1 MLSLF
6 ASILLAQ
13 KPILPSPQ
21 LIANTPSGSSETE
34 RTSFTPEHHQPGT
47 PRVLQEFIR
56 PQEVRVLPGE
66 LDTVPVFNSNS
77 PEVVRQSGILLS
89 TFPPQGKRHPQAHLN
104 YAFRGRFD
112 VFAHHVA
119 RADRPDD
126 TPTLYNGILIYNPS
140 RTQSITIDT
149 LQAASFLGTPDA
161 PFVNLPTLVAN
172 DVGRVFSGPG
182 SRVVDQVLRGQ
193 RQSHW
198 PPRMTLRPGQSEM
211 LINLPI
217 PVPRTPA
224 AQGPVRG
231 PQAMA
236 NNNNN
241 LPRNTTSSSN
251 ARSTLARLYSSGP
264 VYVAS
269 MSMIAPRQADGTEGI
284 PTKQDWER
292 LLVNGSLL
300 TPRDVAP
307 SPLTASSASRFF
319 YGRVAGVSRGSQW
332 TAQITDTPGGDRLT
346 IPRTGEAFSY
356 GLSTLQRGTFGTG
369 QIQSAP
375 MIVRYP
381 DTAYLAHGNYGVH
394 YNLAMPLHNPTSS
407 PQTVTLSIQ
416 TPIKQDIAD
425 RGLRFLRSPN
435 ENVFFRGTVR
445 VRYRD
450 DQAQVQQRYFHIVQ
464 HRGQQGDPL
473 VTVTLQPGERR
484 LVMVDYLYPPDAT
497 PPQVLTVQTLRS

>member
-6 ASILLAQ
+6 ASVVLAQ

-21 LIANTPSGSSETE
+21 PIANTPESE
-34 RTSFTPEHHQPGT
+34 RTSFTPEHHQPGA
-47 PRVLQEFIR
+47 PRVLQEFIQ
-56 PQEVRVLPGE
+56 PQEVRALPGE

-104 YAFRGRFD
+104 YPFRGRFD

-126 TPTLYNGILIYNPS
+126 TPTIYNGILLYNPS
-140 RTQSITIDT
+140 RSQSVTIDI

-161 PFVNLPTLVAN
+161 PFVSLPTLVAN
-172 DVGRVFSGPG
+172 DLGRVFSGPG

-193 RQSHW
+193 RQTHW
-198 PPRMTLRPGQSEM
+198 PARMTLRPGHSEM

-217 PVPRTPA
+217 PVPRTAA

-231 PQAMA
+231 PQALA
-236 NNNNN
+236 QSQNN
-241 LPRNTTSSSN
+241 LPRNTATSSN
-251 ARSTLARLYSSGP
+251 ARSTLARLHSNGP
-264 VYVAS
+264 VYIAS

-300 TPRDVAP
+300 SPRDIAP
-307 SPLTASSASRFF
+307 SPLRATSGSRFF

-332 TAQITDTPGGDRLT
+332 TAQVTDGPGTDRLT
-346 IPRTGEAFSY
+346 IPRAGEAFSY

-375 MIVRYP
+375 MIARYP

-394 YNLAMPLHNPTSS
+394 YNLAMPLHNPSPS

-425 RGLRFLRSPN
+425 RGLRFLRAPN

-473 VTVTLQPGERR
+473 ITVTLQPGERR

-497 PPQVLTVQTLRS
+497 PPQVLTVQTRRS